1 MAHIT
6 IDNHRLRLI
15 VRYTLLSLIAL
26 IFIFPLIFMLVSS
39 FKPDHQLLADTAS
52 LRAFLPVGDIS
63 LSNYDKAFERAP
75 IFLFMFN
82 SLLVT
87 AVTVVLSL
95 LLCSMAGFSFVYL
108 NWRGKQLAFSII
120 VATLIVPFE
129 TIAIPMLLM
138 VSKLPW
144 LGLEGLT
151 WGWLNTYRVQ
161 IVPFIADGLTIFLF
175 TQYFKDLPRE
185 LIEAA
190 RVEGSSWWQVYWR
203 IVMPL
208 SGPVIATAA
217 ILKFLVMYNQ
227 YLWPIMVTQQE
238 QYRPVLVGLQYF
250 FQLNTA
256 WGEVMAYLTLITMP
270 VLAFLS
276 GIATSFYRFHCL
288 NRRQGL
294 IFRSYIMTIAL
305 KDQWI
310 WDSWYFR
317 EGDTWHGY
325 FLKADKALLDPER
338 RHLNVSQGHA
348 TSTDLVHWQHHG
360 TCFAPAKS
368 PAWDD
373 STTWTGSVVC
383 DESGLYHLFYTG
395 TCLAENSL
403 YQRVG
408 HATSTDLHHW
418 QRVGDGLCLDLV
430 GENAAHYEH
439 QHQKGFWHDR
449 AMRDPWVMKDP
460 KGEGWLMF
468 LPPERRALMKP
479 TPVARLVLLPPI
491 IYMTGSYSL
500 LYLLGAL
507 VN

>member
-6 IDNHRLRLI
+6 TDNHRLRLI

-95 LLCSMAGFSFVYL
+95 LLCSMAGCSFVYL

-120 VATLIVPFE
+120 LATLIVPFE

-175 TQYFKDLPRE
+175 TQYFKDLPKE

-270 VLAFLS
+270 VLAF
-276 GIATSFYRFHCL
+276 Y
-288 NRRQGL
+288 
-294 IFRSYIMTIAL
+294 
-305 KDQWI
+305 
-310 WDSWYFR
+310 
-317 EGDTWHGY
+317 
-325 FLKADKALLDPER
+325 
-338 RHLNVSQGHA
+338 
-348 TSTDLVHWQHHG
+348 
-360 TCFAPAKS
+360 
-368 PAWDD
+368 
-373 STTWTGSVVC
+373 
-383 DESGLYHLFYTG
+383 
-395 TCLAENSL
+395 
-403 YQRVG
+403 
-408 HATSTDLHHW
+408 
-418 QRVGDGLCLDLV
+418 
-430 GENAAHYEH
+430 
-439 QHQKGFWHDR
+439 
-449 AMRDPWVMKDP
+449 
-460 KGEGWLMF
+460 
-468 LPPERRALMKP
+468 
-479 TPVARLVLLPPI
+479 LVLQRAFI
-491 IYMTGSYSL
+491 ASIASTGVK
-500 LYLLGAL
+500 G
-507 VN
+507 